1 MYLCIKILENTV
13 LFSYKFWVLRQK
25 TKIITLQPGMQ
36 GNSTFQLQV
45 WSPGR
50 ETGGWGATF
59 AADSASALG
68 NDLEQAWMRQVRTWT
83 SACEDRAGVGLI
95 PPRAQG
101 LERLC

>member
-1 MYLCIKILENTV
+1 MGTYVYLCIKILENPV

-50 ETGGWGATF
+50 ETGGWGGGELHLLQT
-59 AADSASALG
+59 L
-68 NDLEQAWMRQVRTWT
+68 QVHWGMTW
-83 SACEDRAGVGLI
+83 SRPGGG
-95 PPRAQG
+95 R
-101 LERLC
+101 